1 MSGMDNLAVRR
12 TERHDVALRGRF
24 RIADSHASV
33 VRLAAA
39 SGIRNGAIEADVVD
53 ISGGGLGLL
62 TPIFLPRRVHV
73 QCQVLLPT
81 SDRTVF
87 ECTGIVSRV
96 VMTDRRPMY
105 LIGLTFDEMTEAAR
119 QQLSTVLTELG
130 EIG

>member
-1 MSGMDNLAVRR
+1 MENMAVRR

-24 RIADSHASV
+24 RIAESHAGI
-33 VRLAAA
+33 VRLAKA
-39 SGIRNGAIEADVVD
+39 SGVRDGAIETDVVD

-62 TPIFLPRRVHV
+62 TPVFIPKRVHV
-73 QCQVLLPT
+73 RCQVLLPN
-81 SDRTVF
+81 SDQTAF

-105 LIGLTFDEMTEAAR
+105 LIGLTFDEMSDAAR
-119 QQLSTVLTELG
+119 GRLTALLVELG